1 MKITYLSHNISHYN
15 YNDLFLVVGIGFYY
29 CAICKNKYI
38 GSSSLLPRSLV
49 TRDVGTRLRLQ
60 IQKFTQFF
68 HNSGT
73 KRFNRK
79 QPFFKIF
86 RVVYLSLFQWYV
98 SDLPFSLHVLQLIQQ
113 AQLIQDLSTVPV
125 TTQIFRYG
133 IFFSVFIKIGESEET
148 PLSVVAY

>member
-1 MKITYLSHNISHYN
+1 MRPLERKI
-15 YNDLFLVVGIGFYY
+15 
-29 CAICKNKYI
+29 
-38 GSSSLLPRSLV
+38 
-49 TRDVGTRLRLQ
+49 
-60 IQKFTQFF
+60 
-68 HNSGT
+68 
-73 KRFNRK
+73 
-79 QPFFKIF
+79 IF